1 MGSHTFSM
9 TSVAVLLLSMIGLG
23 LGQRGSMGH
32 EGQIGPMGQLR
43 PMRPMGPVG
52 PGQPRG
58 PGRPMGPGIPMGPVG
73 PIGPMGPTGPIG
85 PLEPVGP
92 IGPLEPIGPI
102 GPMGPFGPR
111 RPMGPEGPRRPMVP
125 RGLMRSGGQRG
136 RREAASPLQIY
147 VNILQEQIRI
157 CSDGESFATWKT
169 ITDCKQSK
177 AKMEEM
183 KEMFQSNDPTRLIK
197 RRQPLSKKNFD
208 IWDENKDGK
217 VTIEE
222 VTRHQ

>member
-23 LGQRGSMGH
+23 
-32 EGQIGPMGQLR
+32 
-43 PMRPMGPVG
+43 

-58 PGRPMGPGIPMGPVG
+58 PGRPMGPGIPMGPVGPIGPMGPMG

-102 GPMGPFGPR
+102 GPMGPMGPTGPMGPMGPFGPR
-111 RPMGPEGPRRPMVP
+111 RPMGPEGPRRPMGP

-157 CSDGESFATWKT
+157 CSDGESFATWKAMV
-169 ITDCKQSK
+169 DCKQSK
-177 AKMEEM
+177 AKMEQM
-183 KEMFQSNDPTRLIK
+183 KEMFQSIDPYDVIK
-197 RRQPLSKKNFD
+197 NPLYNKKSFD
-208 IWDENKDGK
+208 TWDENKGGK
-217 VTIEE
+217 
-222 VTRHQ
+222 

>member
-1 MGSHTFSM
+1 MGP
-9 TSVAVLLLSMIGLG
+9 G
-23 LGQRGSMGH
+23 
-32 EGQIGPMGQLR
+32 
-43 PMRPMGPVG
+43 RPMGPVG
-52 PGQPRG
+52 P
-58 PGRPMGPGIPMGPVG
+58 MGPMG

-85 PLEPVGP
+85 SIRPRR
-92 IGPLEPIGPI
+92 
-102 GPMGPFGPR
+102 PMGPIGPR
-111 RPMGPEGPRRPMVP
+111 RPMGPEEPRRPMGP

-183 KEMFQSNDPTRLIK
+183 KEMFQSNDPSRLIK
-197 RRQPLSKKNFD
+197 NRQPLSKKSFD

-222 VTRHQ
+222 ITRYQ

>member
-1 MGSHTFSM
+1 
-9 TSVAVLLLSMIGLG
+9 
-23 LGQRGSMGH
+23 MGH
-32 EGQIGPMGQLR
+32 EGQIGPMGQMR

-92 IGPLEPIGPI
+92 IGPFEPIGPI
-102 GPMGPFGPR
+102 GPMEPMGPT
-111 RPMGPEGPRRPMVP
+111 RPMGP

-183 KEMFQSNDPTRLIK
+183 KEMFQSNDPSRVIK
-197 RRQPLSKKNFD
+197 NRQPLSKKSFD

-222 VTRHQ
+222 ITRYQ

>member
-1 MGSHTFSM
+1 M

-32 EGQIGPMGQLR
+32 EGQIGPMGQMR

-73 PIGPMGPTGPIG
+73 PIGPMGPM
-85 PLEPVGP
+85 
-92 IGPLEPIGPI
+92 GPI
-102 GPMGPFGPR
+102 GPMGPMGPMGSFGPR
-111 RPMGPEGPRRPMVP
+111 RPMGPEGPRRPMGP
-125 RGLMRSGGQRG
+125 RGLMKSGGQRG

-183 KEMFQSNDPTRLIK
+183 KEMFQSNDPSRLIK
-197 RRQPLSKKNFD
+197 NRQPLSKKSFD
-208 IWDENKDGK
+208 VWDENKDGK

-222 VTRHQ
+222 ITRYQ